1 MHRDRA
7 RSLAPAR
14 RVVPRTRPRRRVEG
28 GRDILDLPL
37 IAGFGA
43 LVSVLLVLELSTSHR
58 GTREDYRR
66 VAPHLMTLLWIAA
79 AIAFT
84 VAIHFRLGHVRMFEF
99 VTGYLIEYALS
110 VDNLF
115 VFMVIFSHFQVPEEQ
130 RQRVLFWGILTAIVL
145 RLLFIG
151 VGAVLLRRFHWFEY
165 VLAAVLFA
173 TALRVLR
180 DHAQAADPTNGRV
193 VRAFLRFVPSVPRF
207 EGSRFF
213 VRDEGGRR
221 ATLLFLT
228 LLVIETTDVIFAL
241 DSIPAI
247 FAITQDPLIVY
258 TSNILAIAG
267 LRSLFGALA
276 SFLRRLRYLQHALG
290 GILLFVAVK
299 LLLHDLIHIPALVS
313 LAVVAGI
320 LSIAVISSVRDER
333 QR

>member
-1 MHRDRA
+1 
-7 RSLAPAR
+7 
-14 RVVPRTRPRRRVEG
+14 
-28 GRDILDLPL
+28 
-37 IAGFGA
+37 
-43 LVSVLLVLELSTSHR
+43 VSVLLVLELNTSQR
-58 GTREDYRR
+58 GTREDHRR

-115 VFMVIFSHFQVPEEQ
+115 LFMVVFSHFQVPDEQ

-151 VGAVLLRRFHWFEY
+151 AGAVLLRRFHWFEY
-165 VLAAVLFA
+165 VLAVVLFA
-173 TALRVLR
+173 TALRVIR
-180 DHAQAADPTNGRV
+180 GHAQIGDPTNGGITRV
-193 VRAFLRFVPSVPRF
+193 FLRLVPSVPRF

-213 VRDEGGRR
+213 VRDEGGWR
-221 ATLLFLT
+221 ATLLFLA
-228 LLVIETTDVIFAL
+228 LLVIELTDVIFAL

-276 SFLRRLRYLQHALG
+276 SFLERLRYLQHALG
-290 GILLFVAVK
+290 AVLLFVAIK

-313 LAVVAGI
+313 LAVVGGV
-320 LSIAVISSVRDER
+320 LPIAVVSSLAHDREP
-333 QR
+333 